1 MIVSWIMPW
10 GQLSWL
16 RQYDD
21 ALARRVFD
29 TPSSHVIGGAVPGYQ
44 VTATRMFSSFD
55 AYDAQD
61 MTANAWVCYDLE
73 AGDGFPA
80 PAREKQMPK
89 AFIPTFAAK
98 AKRRG
103 HGLIAS
109 PGRDLVFVPGAVCGR
124 QEGENINDAYLRCGI
139 PAACEGAAVLLVQS
153 QDTQKDIPAFT
164 NLLSGA
170 KAQQADPNQALWSGL
185 TTATSTTKH
194 MCDAWSAALP
204 LGVTGCWVTI
214 ANPNR
219 VPGGD
224 PAQVKVAADFF
235 RWAVD

>member
-1 MIVSWIMPW
+1 MIVSWICPW
-10 GQLSWL
+10 GQMAWL
-16 RQYDD
+16 RQLDD

-29 TPSSHVIGGAVPGYQ
+29 TPGSHVIGGAVPGYQ
-44 VTATRMFSSFD
+44 VTPTRMFSSFD

-73 AGDGFPA
+73 AGEGFPA
-80 PAREKQMPK
+80 PAREKQYPK
-89 AFIPTFAAK
+89 AFIPAFAAK

-109 PGRDLVFVPGAVCGR
+109 PGRDLVYVPGAVCGI
-124 QEGENINDAYLRCGI
+124 QQGENINDAYLRCGI

-164 NLLSGA
+164 ALLTGA
-170 KAQQADPNQALWSGL
+170 KAQQTDPNQALWCGL
-185 TTATSTTKH
+185 TTSRSTAKQ
-194 MCDAWSAALP
+194 MADAWTAALP
-204 LGVTGCWVTI
+204 VGVTGCWVTI
-214 ANPNR
+214 GSKDQAP
-219 VPGGD
+219 
-224 PAQVKVAADFF
+224 VAADFF